1 MKVLWFSPTS
11 SCYKK
16 NTQGH
21 NGGGWISS
29 LEEQIRNKEEVEL
42 AVAFFHDVEA
52 LKIEEK
58 GVVYYPIKRNKSI
71 LSRFL
76 RFFFFKRED
85 TKDLEILKKIVDDF
99 QPDLIHFWGTENP
112 FGLVASYKQIPSIFH
127 LQGLMLPCLNAWL
140 PPKYSLFDY
149 FISQGLS
156 PIKILLQIRAYLFN
170 KHAAKREIEIL
181 KKAQAIMGRTEW
193 DKAYSSLYAP
203 QAKYFHCQEILRD
216 IFYKKEERKLGEKP
230 IIVSTLSGP
239 LYKGHDVVLKT
250 AKVLRESGL
259 SDFEWRVFGVDNL
272 RFAEK
277 KTKIKSQD
285 VNVKAYGVV
294 SAETLKQELLQST
307 AYVHTSYIDN
317 SPNSVCEALLV
328 GVPVVAMNVGGV
340 SSIVK
345 DKQNGFIVPA
355 NDPFAAA
362 SKILKII
369 DNDFKFDFT
378 NNMKN
383 ANEIADD
390 VISIY
395 KTLISI

>member
-42 AVAFFHDVEA
+42 AVAFFYNDKA
-52 LKIEEK
+52 FKIEKE
-58 GVVYYPIKRNKSI
+58 GVVYYPIRRNNSFV
-71 LSRFL
+71 SRFL
-76 RFFFFKRED
+76 RFFFFKKED
-85 TKDLEILKKIVDDF
+85 TKDLELLRKVVDDF
-99 QPDLIHFWGTENP
+99 QPDLIHFWGTETSY
-112 FGLVASYKQIPSIFH
+112 GLVASYKQIPFVFH
-127 LQGLMLPCLNAWL
+127 LQGLMYPYINAWV
-140 PPKYSLFDY
+140 PPNYSLFDY

-156 PIKILLQIRAYLFN
+156 PIKVLLRIRAYLFN

-203 QAKYFHCQEILRD
+203 QAKYFYCQEILRD
-216 IFYKKEERKLGEKP
+216 IFYKKEERILGKKP

-239 LYKGHDVVLKT
+239 LYKGHDMVLKT
-250 AKVLRESGL
+250 ANVLRESGL
-259 SDFEWRVFGVDNL
+259 TDFEWRVFGVDNL

-277 KTKIKSQD
+277 KTKIKSNN
-285 VNVKAYGVV
+285 VNVKACGVV
-294 SAETLKQELLQST
+294 SAETLKQELLQCT

-345 DKQNGFIVPA
+345 DKQNGFLVPA

-369 DNDFKFDFT
+369 NNDFNFDFT
-378 NNMKN
+378 NNIKN

-390 VISIY
+390 VLSIY
-395 KTLISI
+395 KLLNSN